1 MQSSSPL
8 KEVAAGPHAS
18 NHGNKPKIQLPG
30 DNTIQLDFNKELAD
44 TLTESRAPLYRRDT
58 QIVIANDDKR
68 RLTPMK
74 AQTFIS
80 WAERYMMLYKTRT
93 DNNGDPYDVYRSMP
107 RDIATN
113 ALDSIDFQQAIPEI
127 NRTRPIPMPHI
138 KNDGSMDLSKPG
150 YNKDNGTY
158 TYPPNAP
165 SGDPQPIKHKDLPS
179 SHGYYDDS
187 LSLEQAVTYL
197 YDLYREFPFA
207 DWSPEFTPDYFG
219 SSQKICTSRSFAC
232 QIAASISLFAGSLL
246 PPMTSRMGFLY
257 NANSQRSG
265 KTLLAKMAITPIFG
279 SFKTQPWQPNDE
291 VMTKLL
297 DSEVL
302 AASNYI
308 CFDNIRGILASQ
320 PLEGFMT
327 SPHWAGRVLGK
338 SEIFEAENN
347 AQIFITGN
355 NLNIGTDVFQRFL
368 TIDLNIEEANAQDRE
383 ILNVIDDYWLSQDQN
398 RHKVISC
405 LWAMIRYWNKAG
417 RPEASGKPFLGFEI
431 WGKTIGGIVEHA
443 GFGNILERPVLVNAG
458 DTESSDMAEL
468 VEKLSRPGTSAEYTF
483 QDVIDVMYDHELV
496 AWKLK
501 GRAEWNMETQRE
513 HLKLDHGAVSS
524 VGILLRNYAN
534 GDRGRIYTIEKE
546 GKKTPFRFRIKGKGR
561 TKKYS
566 ITDLTDDKR

>member
-1 MQSSSPL
+1 MSSPL
-8 KEVAAGPHAS
+8 KEVAAGPHS
-18 NHGNKPKIQLPG
+18 NNHGNKPKVQLPG
-30 DNTIQLDFNKELAD
+30 DNIIQLDFNKEVAA
-44 TLTESRAPLYRRDT
+44 TLLESRAPLYRRDT
-58 QIVIANDDKR
+58 QIVTANDEKR
-68 RLTPMK
+68 RLSPMK
-74 AQTFIS
+74 PQTFIS
-80 WAERYMMLYKTRT
+80 WAERYMMPYKTRT

-113 ALDSIDFQQAIPEI
+113 TLDSIDFHEAIPEI
-127 NRTRPIPMPHI
+127 NRTRPLPMPHT
-138 KNDGSMDLSKPG
+138 KSDGSMDLSKPG
-150 YNKDNGTY
+150 YNKHNGTY
-158 TYPPNAP
+158 TYPPSVTP
-165 SGDPQPIKHKDLPS
+165 TTPHPITHKDLPS
-179 SHGYYDDS
+179 SHGYYDDA
-187 LSLEQAVTYL
+187 LSLEDAVTYL
-197 YDLYREFPFA
+197 YNLYSEFPFA
-207 DWSPEFTPDYFG
+207 DWSKPFTPDYF
-219 SSQKICTSRSFAC
+219 STTQEICTSRSFAC
-232 QIAASISLFAGSLL
+232 QIAASISLFAGGLL

-327 SPHWAGRVLGK
+327 SPYWAGRVLGK
-338 SEIFEAENN
+338 SEVFEAENN

-368 TIDLNIEEANAQDRE
+368 TIDLNIEESNAQDRE
-383 ILNVIDDYWLSQDQN
+383 ILNVIDDYWLSQEQN
-398 RHKVISC
+398 RQKIISC
-405 LWAMIRYWNKAG
+405 LWALIRYWNKSG
-417 RPEASGKPFLGFEI
+417 RPQASGKPFLGFEI

-443 GFGNILERPVLVNAG
+443 GLGNILERPVLINAG

-468 VEKLSRPGTSAEYTF
+468 VEKLSRKDLTAEYTF
-483 QDVIDVMYDHELV
+483 QEVIDTMYDHELV

-501 GRAEWNMETQRE
+501 GRTEWNMETQRE
-513 HLKLDHGAVSS
+513 HLKLDHSAVSS

-534 GDRGRIYTIEKE
+534 GDRGKIYPVTE
-546 GKKTPFRFRIKGKGR
+546 GEQKRPYRFSIKGKGR
-561 TKKYS
+561 SKKYCIQD
-566 ITDLTDDKR
+566 ITNQKR